1 MLQVAR
7 DSDVEE
13 ERLSESL
20 VVSFFCLVRRF
31 WNQTFTC
38 NGTTRDVSGGL
49 GNKPEQSLAE
59 RNHTS
64 NNTLGLLLSW
74 GFRGFLASEFKCTM
88 TSCILGNLHQ

>member
-74 GFRGFLASEFKCTM
+74 GFRVFWLQ
-88 TSCILGNLHQ
+88 NLNAQ